1 MKKYVPF
8 SLVKRVEAEL
18 TKVFEGDKLTFV
30 TLSDPSIIADAVK
43 NGSPSH
49 EALKRLNAMYARAAE
64 AGAEA
69 ILNICSSVG
78 DFAAACQGA
87 YALMGVPLVRIDEEM
102 AMRATASYDRI
113 GVIATLSSTL
123 EPSLRL
129 LWACAEKQG
138 RTVELQGVLADNA
151 FGGGAE
157 KDYIPRKNYFACDG
171 AYFKVIAGVDAMA
184 GAGIRVTVR
193 CNVDGDNWANI
204 PEFLNDMER
213 RVKNK
218 RNVTIYFAP
227 LFQARE
233 SGRDLELYQKI
244 LDTLRYMEHN
254 NAWHKG
260 TPNDEQ
266 YLTAVREL
274 EAMING

>member
-1 MKKYVPF
+1 MEHKIALVYTGMPF

-113 GVIATLSSTL
+113 GVIATLSSPL

-129 LWACAEKQG
+129 LRACAEKQG

-157 KDYIPRKNYFACDG
+157 KLIEAAKKLDAPGCLVLAQGSMADNAGEVAAATGLPVFESPSNG
-171 AYFKVIAGVDAMA
+171 AKAVYKA
-184 GAGIRVTVR
+184 
-193 CNVDGDNWANI
+193 
-204 PEFLNDMER
+204 
-213 RVKNK
+213 VKGK
-218 RNVTIYFAP
+218 
-227 LFQARE
+227 
-233 SGRDLELYQKI
+233 
-244 LDTLRYMEHN
+244 
-254 NAWHKG
+254 
-260 TPNDEQ
+260 
-266 YLTAVREL
+266 
-274 EAMING
+274 

>member
-1 MKKYVPF
+1 MEHKIALVYTGMPF

-157 KDYIPRKNYFACDG
+157 KLIEAAKKLDAPGCLVLAQGSMADNAGEVAAATGLPVFESPSNG
-171 AYFKVIAGVDAMA
+171 AKAVYKA
-184 GAGIRVTVR
+184 
-193 CNVDGDNWANI
+193 
-204 PEFLNDMER
+204 
-213 RVKNK
+213 VKGK
-218 RNVTIYFAP
+218 
-227 LFQARE
+227 
-233 SGRDLELYQKI
+233 
-244 LDTLRYMEHN
+244 
-254 NAWHKG
+254 
-260 TPNDEQ
+260 
-266 YLTAVREL
+266 
-274 EAMING
+274 

>member
-1 MKKYVPF
+1 MEHKIALVYTGMPF

-49 EALKRLNAMYARAAE
+49 EALKRLNSMYARAAE

-129 LWACAEKQG
+129 LRACAEKQG

-157 KDYIPRKNYFACDG
+157 KLIEAAKKLDAPGCLVLAQGSMADNAGEVAAATGLPVFESPSNG
-171 AYFKVIAGVDAMA
+171 AKAVYKA
-184 GAGIRVTVR
+184 
-193 CNVDGDNWANI
+193 
-204 PEFLNDMER
+204 
-213 RVKNK
+213 VKGK
-218 RNVTIYFAP
+218 
-227 LFQARE
+227 
-233 SGRDLELYQKI
+233 
-244 LDTLRYMEHN
+244 
-254 NAWHKG
+254 
-260 TPNDEQ
+260 
-266 YLTAVREL
+266 
-274 EAMING
+274 

>member
-1 MKKYVPF
+1 MEHKIALVYTGMPF

-129 LWACAEKQG
+129 LRACAEKQG

-157 KDYIPRKNYFACDG
+157 KLIEAAKKLDAPGCLVLAQGSMADNAGEVAAATGLPVFESPSNG
-171 AYFKVIAGVDAMA
+171 AKAVYQA
-184 GAGIRVTVR
+184 
-193 CNVDGDNWANI
+193 
-204 PEFLNDMER
+204 
-213 RVKNK
+213 VKGK
-218 RNVTIYFAP
+218 
-227 LFQARE
+227 
-233 SGRDLELYQKI
+233 
-244 LDTLRYMEHN
+244 
-254 NAWHKG
+254 
-260 TPNDEQ
+260 
-266 YLTAVREL
+266 
-274 EAMING
+274 

>member
-1 MKKYVPF
+1 MEHKIALVYTGMPF

-129 LWACAEKQG
+129 LRACAEKQG

-157 KDYIPRKNYFACDG
+157 KLIEAAKKLDAPGCLVLAQGSMADNAGEVAAATGLPVFESPSNG
-171 AYFKVIAGVDAMA
+171 AKAVYKA
-184 GAGIRVTVR
+184 
-193 CNVDGDNWANI
+193 
-204 PEFLNDMER
+204 
-213 RVKNK
+213 VKGK
-218 RNVTIYFAP
+218 
-227 LFQARE
+227 
-233 SGRDLELYQKI
+233 
-244 LDTLRYMEHN
+244 
-254 NAWHKG
+254 
-260 TPNDEQ
+260 
-266 YLTAVREL
+266 
-274 EAMING
+274 